1 MVINANL
8 VHKSF
13 DKESVGAIKCE
24 LMPNQQQW
32 KSYTGQSLKNWKS
45 QSKPFLW
52 RQHLECIFLI
62 RKVKNTVLW
71 AYVLEDLDGE
81 EIVGTFYG
89 KRIAEDKS
97 NGL

>member
-1 MVINANL
+1 M
-8 VHKSF
+8 
-13 DKESVGAIKCE
+13 E
-24 LMPNQQQW
+24 W
-32 KSYTGQSLKNWKS
+32 
-45 QSKPFLW
+45 
-52 RQHLECIFLI
+52 IFLI
-62 RKVKNTVLW
+62 KKVKNTVLW